1 MHKRVDKLAQSE
13 YNRMH
18 GTYDRIGKEK
28 WRGGNVTKI
37 TLSEEEKETVIQFD
51 ESGSTA
57 TVYTASWNVARSLK
71 RAGYKPTRQ
80 AQGAWWFE
88 IPVHA
93 VSIQGEKETATIG

>member
-1 MHKRVDKLAQSE
+1 MIELGKRNGEV
-13 YNRMH
+13 
-18 GTYDRIGKEK
+18 
-28 WRGGNVTKI
+28 GNVAKI

-71 RAGYKPTRQ
+71 RAGYQPTRQ

-93 VSIQGEKETATIG
+93 VSIQGEKQTATIG